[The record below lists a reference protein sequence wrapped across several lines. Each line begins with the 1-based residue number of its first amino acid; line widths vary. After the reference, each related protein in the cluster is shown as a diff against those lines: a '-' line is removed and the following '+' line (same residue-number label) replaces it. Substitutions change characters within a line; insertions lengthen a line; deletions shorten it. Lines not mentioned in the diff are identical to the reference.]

1 MNSKIILI
9 GCTGFI
15 GKSIFNNLG
24 KKIVSYSSKNLNL
37 LKKKSIKEKS
47 KNFKNSTIIY
57 AAGIKRTRGDSSENF
72 FKNLVLFNNLFS
84 FFFKNK
90 PKKIIFLS
98 SAEVYGN
105 YNEKKKISE
114 KTTLEPVTQYSMSK
128 IIQEETIKFFS
139 KKLGYEYIILR
150 IPGVYGFDEENQNI
164 ISKLILSLNKRKTF
178 KLNTSGNELRDYVYV
193 NDIGKFLSYIIKKNI
208 KNLTINFA
216 TGKSYKIKSIIK
228 MIEKNYNKKLNIKH
242 SFKKKFYEYSLSFNN
257 KLIRK
262 KISNFNFTSL
272 NNFDFKEE
280 FSK

>member
-15 GKSIFNNLG
+15 GKSIFNNFGNKL
-24 KKIVSYSSKNLNL
+24 VSYSSKNLNL
-37 LKKKSIKEKS
+37 LKKKSIKKKS

-57 AAGIKRTRGDSSENF
+57 AAGIKRTRGDNSENF

-98 SAEVYGN
+98 SAEVYGY
-105 YNEKKKISE
+105 YNGKKKISE

-164 ISKLILSLNKRKTF
+164 ISKLILSLNKGKIF

-193 NDIGKFLSYIIKKNI
+193 NDIGKFLSYVIKKNI

-216 TGKSYKIKSIIK
+216 TGKSHKIKNIIK

>member
-1 MNSKIILI
+1 MNKKIILI

-15 GKSIFNNLG
+15 GKSIFNNFGNKL
-24 KKIVSYSSKNLNL
+24 VSYSSKNLNL
-37 LKKKSIKEKS
+37 LKKKSIKKKS

-57 AAGIKRTRGDSSENF
+57 AAGIKRTRGDNSENF

-98 SAEVYGN
+98 SAEVYGY
-105 YNEKKKISE
+105 YNGKKKISE

-164 ISKLILSLNKRKTF
+164 ISKLILSLNKGKIF

-193 NDIGKFLSYIIKKNI
+193 NDIGKFLSYVIKKNI

-216 TGKSYKIKSIIK
+216 TGKSHKIKNIIK